1 MVGWQTTET
10 TIYCD
15 AVDDEVTIVVYK
27 DWSVKCTGYEKYG
40 DSSGGKASLLKKRSR
55 QLKRQLKCVGLECD
69 RVVQYK
75 GELLSQEAGKERS
88 E

>member
-1 MVGWQTTET
+1 
-10 TIYCD
+10 
-15 AVDDEVTIVVYK
+15 VTIVLYK

-40 DSSGGKASLLKKRSR
+40 ECSGDKTNLLKKRSR

-75 GELLSQEAGKERS
+75 GKLFSQEAEKECS
-88 E
+88 K